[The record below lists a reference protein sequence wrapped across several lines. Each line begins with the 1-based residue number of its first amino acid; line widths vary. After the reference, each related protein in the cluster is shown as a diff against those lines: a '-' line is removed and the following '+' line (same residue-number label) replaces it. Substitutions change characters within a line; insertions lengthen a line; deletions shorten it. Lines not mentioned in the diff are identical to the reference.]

1 MNKPLKTKKNNKGLK
16 NSKNSFKIIDTKL
29 KPVMPTLRQKKR
41 FIRIQIEEGKKFD
54 FKFLSNNLTEQII
67 YFLGAIEFS
76 NSGVWFLMDKFN
88 FEKQEMI
95 IKVSTKS
102 KDKLVGALSLITKLG
117 NEDVRIKTL
126 RVSGTL
132 KGVYKE

>member
-16 NSKNSFKIIDTKL
+16 NSKNSFKIIDSKL
-29 KPVMPTLRQKKR
+29 KPLMPTLRQKKR
-41 FIRIQIEEGKKFD
+41 FIRIQIEGEKKFD
-54 FKFLSNNLTEQII
+54 FKILSNNLTDQIT

-76 NSGVWFLMDKFN
+76 NSGVWFLKDKFN

-117 NEDVRIKTL
+117 NENIKIKTL